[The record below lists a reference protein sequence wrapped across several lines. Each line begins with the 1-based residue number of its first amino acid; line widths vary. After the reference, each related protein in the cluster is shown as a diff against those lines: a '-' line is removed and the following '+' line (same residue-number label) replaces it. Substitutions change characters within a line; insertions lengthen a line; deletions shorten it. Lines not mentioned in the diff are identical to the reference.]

1 MKDRLSGEGL
11 TFDDVLLLP
20 AKSSIL
26 PRDVDTTTRFTR
38 NVRIRIP
45 VVSAAMDT
53 VTEAKMAIALAQ
65 EGGIG
70 VVHKNMP
77 ADAQVA
83 EVRAVKRSASIVV
96 ADPVTLPPTA
106 TLGEVRALMAKYN
119 ITSIPVV
126 EGDLLV
132 GILTGRDIRFRTG
145 TSATVGELMTG
156 REKLVTAPEGTS
168 QEEAKAIFS
177 ERKVEKLL
185 LVDEGFHL
193 KGLITTRDIINAER
207 YPQATKDS
215 RGRFMVAAAVG
226 VADDD
231 RAGALVEA
239 GADVLIV
246 DTAHGHSERVIDAV
260 KRLKKV
266 HSVDVVAGN
275 VATEEGARDLVGAG
289 ADAVKVGI
297 GPGSICTTRVIAGV
311 GVPQISAIANSA
323 AAAGDVPVIAD
334 GGIKFSGEITKA
346 IAAGACSVMLGS
358 LLAGTDESPGEL
370 VIYRGRSFKE
380 YRGMGS
386 LGAMV
391 EGSSDR
397 YAQEGAA
404 SEKLVPEGIE
414 GRVPYKGPVAEFIYQ
429 MVGGLR
435 AGMGYCGAADIEAL
449 RTKAKFVKITQAGLV
464 ESHPHDINITQ
475 ESPNYRP
482 EF

>member
-26 PRDVDTTTRFTR
+26 PRDVNTTTRFTR

-77 ADAQVA
+77 ADAQAA

-106 TLGEVRALMAKYN
+106 TLGKVRALMAKHN

-126 EGDLLV
+126 EGDTLV

-145 TSATVGELMTG
+145 SSATVGELMTG
-156 REKLVTAPEGTS
+156 RDKLVTAPEGTS
-168 QEEAKAIFS
+168 QDEAKAIFS

-193 KGLITTRDIINAER
+193 KGLITTRDILNAER

-260 KRLKKV
+260 KRLKKI
-266 HSVDVVAGN
+266 HPVDVVAGN

-435 AGMGYCGAADIEAL
+435 AGMGYCGAADVEAL
-449 RTKAKFVKITQAGLV
+449 RTRANFVRITQAGLV